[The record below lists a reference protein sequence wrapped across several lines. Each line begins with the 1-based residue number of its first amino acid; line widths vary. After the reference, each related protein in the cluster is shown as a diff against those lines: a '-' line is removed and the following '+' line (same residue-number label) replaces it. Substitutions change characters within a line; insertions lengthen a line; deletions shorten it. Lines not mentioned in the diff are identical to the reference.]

1 MSKRSSKSKRRSKA
15 LPALGFAGVSLS
27 MASGAC
33 ASTTGASANTP
44 PTSQAQSHEIF
55 LGDEEIFDS
64 SLSTFFTFDKENAGQ
79 ASLAQ
84 QLKLARGGGGGCGCG
99 HGGGGGGCGHGGGGC
114 GHGGGCGGCG
124 HGGGCGGYAHGGG
137 CGGCGH
143 GGLAHMG
150 HGLSGHALSAHG
162 FSGHTHG
169 LASHAISGRGHQSS
183 HNLSHNHAVT
193 GNAGR
198 IAGHNL
204 TNTGRNAL
212 AGHNQL
218 SHNQF
223 AHNQFAAQNFHGL
236 NNFNHTGFNRNAFGN
251 HANWNRWG
259 GRFWGAG
266 WNNWGWG
273 WGGWAGP
280 VFWPFLLGD
289 ALSFIFWPYTY
300 YDPFWWYGSPFIFA
314 SIFAPGPYFGLDYG
328 YGPDYYGYGY
338 GTGNNGYAG
347 SPNIYYNSSRSGGYN
362 TAARGQYAARTEQA
376 DRQALVE
383 TNAAALES
391 CTGLAPGVTNL
402 PIDQIRQ
409 TVHPTADQEAAL
421 DDLGAASSQASDIIK
436 SSCPSSVPLTPIGR
450 LDAAGQ
456 RLDATIKAIQIVRS
470 PLERLYQALSD
481 EQRQRFN
488 AMNGPTEGT
497 PSAANMTAACSQ
509 QGGSFIDLP
518 VQRIEQVVQP
528 TAQQQSAFNDLKK
541 AAQKASDQL
550 QSSCPSAV
558 PKSPVARVDTV
569 ETRLTTMADAI
580 KSVRP
585 DLQNFYASLS
595 DEQKAKFNTMGPPPQ
610 ATSSPQQRQNGGQ
623 Q

>member
-15 LPALGFAGVSLS
+15 LPALGFAGASLS

-44 PTSQAQSHEIF
+44 PTSQSQSHEIF

-84 QLKLARGGGGGCGCG
+84 QLKLARGGGGGGGCGCG
-99 HGGGGGGCGHGGGGC
+99 HGGGGGGGGGC

-162 FSGHTHG
+162 FSAHT
-169 LASHAISGRGHQSS
+169 ISGRGHQSS
-183 HNLSHNHAVT
+183 HNLSHNQ
-193 GNAGR
+193 
-198 IAGHNL
+198 L
-204 TNTGRNAL
+204 S
-212 AGHNQL
+212 HNQL
-218 SHNQF
+218 SHNQLSHNQLAHNQF

-236 NNFNHTGFNRNAFGN
+236 NNLSKTGFNRNAFGN

-289 ALSFIFWPYTY
+289 ALSFIFWPYAY

-338 GTGNNGYAG
+338 GTGYYGYAG
-347 SPNIYYNSSRSGGYN
+347 SPNIYYDSSRSGGYN
-362 TAARGQYAARTEQA
+362 TAARGRYAARTEQA

-383 TNAAALES
+383 TNTAALES

-421 DDLGAASSQASDIIK
+421 DDLSAASSQASDIIK
-436 SSCPSSVPLTPIGR
+436 SSCPTSVPLTPIGR

-456 RLDATIKAIQIVRS
+456 RLDATIKALQIVRS
-470 PLERLYQALSD
+470 PLERFYQALSD

-488 AMNGPTEGT
+488 AMNGPTESA
-497 PSAANMTAACSQ
+497 PSAANMVTACSQ
-509 QGGSFIDLP
+509 QGGGFIDLP

-528 TAQQQSAFNDLKK
+528 SAQQQSAFNDLKK

-550 QSSCPSAV
+550 QSSCPTAV

-569 ETRLTTMADAI
+569 ETRLTAMADAI